1 MRFSDSL
8 PIDFLFTLVDLIAK
22 RFFGSWI
29 RLAFIALL

>member
-8 PIDFLFTLVDLIAK
+8 PIDFLFTLVDLMAK